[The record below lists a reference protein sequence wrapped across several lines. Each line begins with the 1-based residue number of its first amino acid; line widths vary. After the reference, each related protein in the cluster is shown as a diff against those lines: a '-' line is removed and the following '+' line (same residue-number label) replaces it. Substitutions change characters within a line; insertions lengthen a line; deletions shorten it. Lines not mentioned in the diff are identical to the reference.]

1 MLNNIRITLDSCSLY
16 LTIICDR
23 LPGLPAWDGI
33 GKLPQGNNFAQTE
46 FKSNDSERE
55 TAMDRRIFITGLMG
69 VGATAAIG
77 FALPRQAAA
86 LVAIPPRTLS
96 PSSGLPDLNAPDE
109 LNTHDILNTPDIL
122 DNPDPEATTPDPQSE
137 GDVEFVSHR
146 RRRRRVRRWRRRCRR
161 HWFDG
166 HWRRR
171 CRRVPYWA
179 WIWFSI

>member
-1 MLNNIRITLDSCSLY
+1 
-16 LTIICDR
+16 
-23 LPGLPAWDGI
+23 
-33 GKLPQGNNFAQTE
+33 
-46 FKSNDSERE
+46 
-55 TAMDRRIFITGLMG
+55 MDRRIFITGLMG

-109 LNTHDILNTPDIL
+109 FNAPEFLNDFDPEANTPDS
-122 DNPDPEATTPDPQSE
+122 QSE
-137 GDVEFVSHR
+137 GDVEFVNHR

-161 HWFDG
+161 HWFHG

>member
-1 MLNNIRITLDSCSLY
+1 
-16 LTIICDR
+16 
-23 LPGLPAWDGI
+23 
-33 GKLPQGNNFAQTE
+33 
-46 FKSNDSERE
+46 
-55 TAMDRRIFITGLMG
+55 MDRRIFITGLMG

-77 FALPRQAAA
+77 LALPRQAAA
-86 LVAIPPRTLS
+86 LVAIPPRTFS

-109 LNTHDILNTPDIL
+109 LNARDILNTPDIL
-122 DNPDPEATTPDPQSE
+122 NDPNPEAITPDSPSE
-137 GDVEFVSHR
+137 GDVEFVNHR